1 MLLKST
7 LFIFLMY
14 FSMISRSNEVA
25 TLLVIMM
32 IILLLKYMKSTKVS
46 DLIYL
51 SYWLMLAIYTFD
63 CVMILSILFDSIGMI
78 ICFLESPLVIMLIF
92 GLLFW
97 FELFMTLC
105 ISDILSKES
114 LGNASLIFNIHFMLS
129 LYV

>member
-7 LFIFLMY
+7 SFIFLMY
-14 FSMISRSNEVA
+14 FFMISRSNEVA
-25 TLLVIMM
+25 TLLAIMM

-78 ICFLESPLVIMLIF
+78 ICFLESPLVIILIF

-105 ISDILSKES
+105 ISEILSKES
-114 LGNASLIFNIHFMLS
+114 LGNAFLILNIHFMLS

>member
-7 LFIFLMY
+7 SFIFLMY
-14 FSMISRSNEVA
+14 FFMISRSNEVA

-78 ICFLESPLVIMLIF
+78 IFFLESPLVIILIF

-105 ISDILSKES
+105 ISEILSKES
-114 LGNASLIFNIHFMLS
+114 LGNASLILNIHFMLS

>member
-1 MLLKST
+1 MLLKSI

-105 ISDILSKES
+105 ISEILSKES
-114 LGNASLIFNIHFMLS
+114 LGNASLILNIHFMLS

>member
-25 TLLVIMM
+25 TSLMIIM
-32 IILLLKYMKSTKVS
+32 IILFLKYIKSTKVS

-51 SYWLMLAIYTFD
+51 SYWLILAIYTFD

-105 ISDILSKES
+105 ISEILSKES
-114 LGNASLIFNIHFMLS
+114 LGNASLILNIHFMLS

>member
-25 TLLVIMM
+25 TLLAIMM

-63 CVMILSILFDSIGMI
+63 CVMVLSILFDSIGMI

-105 ISDILSKES
+105 ISEILSKES
-114 LGNASLIFNIHFMLS
+114 LGNASLILNIHFMLS

>member
-7 LFIFLMY
+7 SFIFLMY
-14 FSMISRSNEVA
+14 FFMISRSNEVV
-25 TLLVIMM
+25 TLLVIIM

-63 CVMILSILFDSIGMI
+63 CVMVLSILFDSIGMI

-105 ISDILSKES
+105 ISEILSKES
-114 LGNASLIFNIHFMLS
+114 LGNASLILNIHFMLS

>member
-25 TLLVIMM
+25 TLLAIMM